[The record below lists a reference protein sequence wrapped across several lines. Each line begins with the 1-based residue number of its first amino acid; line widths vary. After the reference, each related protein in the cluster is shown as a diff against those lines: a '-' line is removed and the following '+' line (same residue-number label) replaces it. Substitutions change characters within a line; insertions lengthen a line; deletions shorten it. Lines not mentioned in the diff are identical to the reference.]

1 MKMNRPIF
9 EDAFNLL
16 CGKLLGE
23 GIHRKVYECK
33 LRPELVVKVEYDT
46 DYRYFANVMEM
57 KFWCDNQH
65 YEKVAKWLA
74 PCEYMSPDG
83 LILLQRK
90 VSPITDTPLAILPEK
105 IPSFLCDVK
114 RENFGMLDGNLVCID
129 YAMTIPNPSMRMKM
143 VYW

>member
-57 KFWCDNQH
+57 KFWCDHQH
-65 YEKVAKWLA
+65 YSKVANWLA

-90 VSPITDTPLAILPEK
+90 TTPIPDDSLLPAK
-105 IPSFLCDVK
+105 LPSFLSDIK
-114 RENFGMLDGNLVCID
+114 KENFGMLNGLLVCMD
-129 YAMTIPNPSMRMKM
+129 YAMTLPNPSLRLKP
-143 VYW
+143 VSW